1 MLSKGHE
8 GSSEVGTLTAAA
20 SLRMTFIGH
29 PRPQRKVE
37 VSCSI
42 KLAATAA
49 SG

>member
-8 GSSEVGTLTAAA
+8 GSSEVRALTAAA
-20 SLRMTFIGH
+20 SLPMTFIGDAGV
-29 PRPQRKVE
+29 QRKTE

-42 KLAATAA
+42 KLAAPAA